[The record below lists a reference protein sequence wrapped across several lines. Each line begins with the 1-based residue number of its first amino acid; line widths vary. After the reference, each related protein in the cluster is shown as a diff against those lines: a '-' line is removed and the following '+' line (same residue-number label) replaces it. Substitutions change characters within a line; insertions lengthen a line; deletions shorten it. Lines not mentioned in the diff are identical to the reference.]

1 MWLLRTYYSNT
12 TKPFQPNSDGVS
24 LPVTV
29 IINNLV
35 AQDLILYF

>member
-1 MWLLRTYYSNT
+1 MWLLKTYYSNT
-12 TKPFQPNSDGVS
+12 TEFQPNSDGVS
-24 LPVTV
+24 LSVSV